1 MKRTKSEILSQLK
14 VILKDDTSDEAVSL
28 LEDISDTLDDTDT
41 SVLEDYKKQVEGLTT
56 KVKETE
62 DFWRSKYTER
72 FFSTDPLP
80 SGDAFEKSIL
90 PPEDDTPDE
99 HTKETF
105 DELFT
110 KGDK

>member
-14 VILKDDTSDEAVSL
+14 VILKDNTSDEAVSL

-41 SVLEDYKKQVEGLTT
+41 DVLEDYKKQIEDLTT

-62 DFWRSKYTER
+62 EFWRGKYTDR
-72 FFSTDPLP
+72 FFSADPIP
-80 SGDAFEKSIL
+80 ASEKPKDDDL
-90 PPEDDTPDE
+90 VPPVEE
-99 HTKETF
+99 VEVKETF
-105 DELFT
+105 DDLFT